1 MKIAEF
7 AAQVLAH
14 VGVPDGRPAVLAV
27 DGRSASGKSTLAGRL
42 AAEIP
47 GAVVVHTDDIAWW
60 HAVLDWVDLLVD
72 GVLAPVHRGEAVS
85 YRPPKWDERGRP
97 GAVEVPAGS
106 RLVIVEGVG
115 AGRREV
121 AGWLD
126 GIVWVGTDPAL
137 SARRD
142 AARIAAGET
151 DTATFDAWMA
161 EEIPFVADQRTWERA
176 FAVVDGGAPNEEIV
190 LR

>member
-1 MKIAEF
+1 MRIAEF
-7 AAQVLAH
+7 AAVVLAH
-14 VGVPDGRPAVLAV
+14 VGAPDGRPAVLAV

-42 AAEIP
+42 AAGIP

-85 YRPPKWDERGRP
+85 YRPPKWTERGRP
-97 GAVEVPAGS
+97 GAVEVPAGV

-115 AGRREV
+115 AGRREL

-126 GIVWVGTDPAL
+126 GIVWVGTDPAV

-151 DTATFDAWMA
+151 DRATFEAWMA
-161 EEIPFVADQRTWERA
+161 EEVPFVADQRTWERA
-176 FAVVDGGAPNEEIV
+176 FAVVDGGAPGEEIV